1 MGSAKHIREV
11 TFESE
16 SLLGSVKRSWQT
28 VQLKGALGH
37 FGLLVAL
44 MIYTAGGGLVRVLVE
59 VMGCAFRL
67 VSGFGWSLV
76 MMLVGLL
83 AEIKVWFRLCIFG
96 LFSFDSSKRNKN
108 IFS

>member
-1 MGSAKHIREV
+1 
-11 TFESE
+11 
-16 SLLGSVKRSWQT
+16 
-28 VQLKGALGH
+28 
-37 FGLLVAL
+37 
-44 MIYTAGGGLVRVLVE
+44 MIYTAGGGLVRVLVGFRVVE

-108 IFS
+108 IFFIDVLYFRISKDFLEDCAVINIERLFSM